1 MTDHDIRD
9 YIESCEEPI
18 ILKDV
23 MSKLTS
29 KDPTI
34 SWKRVTKLMR
44 EMGFENKVCKN
55 ALNDKGKGSVWTRVN
70 AVATDD
76 EVDEV
81 DDDEVD
87 DDEVDDDE
95 DDNDEDDDD
104 EDDDDE
110 DDDDEDDDDEDDDD
124 DDDDDEEV
132 EEVEDD
138 EDCDEDDEDSVSDAE
153 KTEGTKDTKARTRS
167 TAEALRDVS
176 AKNDEDSDLL
186 QRLFIGLTRS
196 RSLKEELMKRQ
207 QEMLLELARRI
218 LGLYGSEKERKTY
231 GDF

>member
-9 YIESCEEPI
+9 FIEECEEPI
-18 ILKDV
+18 FLKDI

-70 AVATDD
+70 DVATCG
-76 EVDEV
+76 
-81 DDDEVD
+81 DDDYDDGVDVTDETDETCETEEQEEQEEQDAPTVRSTEEV
-87 DDEVDDDE
+87 VS
-95 DDNDEDDDD
+95 
-104 EDDDDE
+104 
-110 DDDDEDDDDEDDDD
+110 
-124 DDDDDEEV
+124 EV
-132 EEVEDD
+132 EERNAANIAMNAKLLETLN
-138 EDCDEDDEDSVSDAE
+138 VSRGLRAE
-153 KTEGTKDTKARTRS
+153 MIA
-167 TAEALRDVS
+167 
-176 AKNDEDSDLL
+176 
-186 QRLFIGLTRS
+186 
-196 RSLKEELMKRQ
+196 RQ
-207 QEMLLELARRI
+207 QEVLIEMARRI

>member
-1 MTDHDIRD
+1 MTDNDIRN

-23 MSKLTS
+23 MSELTS

-70 AVATDD
+70 TVATDD
-76 EVDEV
+76 DADEV
-81 DDDEVD
+81 DDED
-87 DDEVDDDE
+87 DVDE
-95 DDNDEDDDD
+95 DDE
-104 EDDDDE
+104 
-110 DDDDEDDDDEDDDD
+110 DDEDDDD
-124 DDDDDEEV
+124 DDDVDD
-132 EEVEDD
+132 DD
-138 EDCDEDDEDSVSDAE
+138 DDVDDDDDDDVDDDDEDDEDDEDDDEDDEDDEDGVSDAE
-153 KTEGTKDTKARTRS
+153 KTEGTKDTKARARS
-167 TAEALRDVS
+167 TADALREVS

-186 QRLFIGLTRS
+186 QRLFIGLNRS

-207 QEMLLELARRI
+207 QEMLIELARRI